1 LQIRLACAVQT
12 VSQRRGGQRA
22 LVQVCRAYPDLARRL
37 ALWTRIP
44 AAARERA
51 ETSA

>member
-12 VSQRRGGQRA
+12 ASHWRGGQRA
-22 LVQVCRAYPDLARRL
+22 LVKACRAYPDLARRF

-44 AAARERA
+44 AAALKRA
-51 ETSA
+51 EASP